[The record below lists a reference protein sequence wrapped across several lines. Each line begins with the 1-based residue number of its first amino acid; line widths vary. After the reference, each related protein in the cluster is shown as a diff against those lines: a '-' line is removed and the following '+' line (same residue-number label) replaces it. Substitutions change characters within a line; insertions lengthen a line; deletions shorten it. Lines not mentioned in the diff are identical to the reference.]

1 MKPDPDPARPAAAG
15 AGSGRSPGTPAA
27 ALVVAPLDV
36 LRPDEHDGRLD
47 VLGDRDEG
55 VLKIT
60 RRLEGR
66 RREQGRRLGGGVGTT
81 SVSAAP
87 LFFGRLSVDANAS
100 PKTKAIA
107 TRVPNFNQSRVRTG
121 IAVSSV

>member
-1 MKPDPDPARPAAAG
+1 MNTTAG
-15 AGSGRSPGTPAA
+15 FTCSATATKASDQSLA
-27 ALVVAPLDV
+27 AL
-36 LRPDEHDGRLD
+36 RPGAAR
-47 VLGDRDEG
+47 
-55 VLKIT
+55 
-60 RRLEGR
+60 
-66 RREQGRRLGGGVGTT
+66 GGAVPGEE
-81 SVSAAP
+81 SAVSAAP